1 MSGPPPLLGGPDTL
15 PHAARA
21 SVYACGMDRDDIDLQ
36 ALRAEAASGAP
47 DALYRLA
54 AALVVR
60 QQFDEALA
68 LHQRAAVAGHAGAQV
83 ALARMLLHGIACAAD
98 PHAAVGWLAHAEAA
112 GNEVAGTWLAMIA
125 LGGVAAPR
133 DERIDARVLAAVNAG
148 LPPAQRAAA
157 IHFGRK
163 PHRADQ
169 SLCIALLE
177 DAALKGDA
185 ICALLLAERLARG
198 EGCERDPD
206 TAAALHAELAKAGI
220 APLPAVTA
228 APPSQPASPSNTLQ
242 LLDVL
247 RAPDVDWRSRR
258 PRVGVID
265 ALLSADECRLLI
277 AAAQPALR
285 ASQTVDPD
293 TGLPIRMPIR
303 TSSDASIDPI
313 VEDMALRLVQLRM
326 CAAAG
331 IDLPHAEHLT
341 VLRYEPGQQYR
352 PHRDYVP
359 PGTVERD
366 HPEAGN
372 RARTICVY
380 LNDVEAG
387 GETEFPL
394 AGVRVAPKA
403 GRAVVFDNL
412 LPNGQPDVDSL
423 HAGLPVE
430 RGEKWLATLW
440 IRQRRYRDF

>member
-1 MSGPPPLLGGPDTL
+1 
-15 PHAARA
+15 
-21 SVYACGMDRDDIDLQ
+21 MDRDDIDLQ
-36 ALRAEAASGAP
+36 ALHAEAATGAP
-47 DALYRLA
+47 EALYRLA
-54 AALVVR
+54 AALVLR
-60 QQFDEALA
+60 QRYDEALA
-68 LHQRAAVAGHAGAQV
+68 LHQRAATAGHAGAQV
-83 ALARMLLHGIACAAD
+83 ELARMLLHGIACAAD
-98 PHAAVGWLAHAEAA
+98 PHAAVGWLLRAEASGHPYA
-112 GNEVAGTWLAMIA
+112 GYLLATIA
-125 LGGVAAPR
+125 VGGVVLPR
-133 DERIDARVLAAVNAG
+133 DEAINQRLLAAIEAG
-148 LPPAQRAAA
+148 VPAAMLAGA

-163 PHRADQ
+163 PGADQ
-169 SLCIALLE
+169 RLCHQLLE
-177 DAALKGDA
+177 RAMARGEATAAA
-185 ICALLLAERLARG
+185 LLAERLEHG
-198 EGCERDPD
+198 EGIEADP
-206 TAAALHAELAKAGI
+206 AAAADLREQLAANGI
-220 APLPAVTA
+220 PALPRVTA
-228 APPSQPASPSNTLQ
+228 APVPQPPTRPGTLTVQ
-242 LLDVL
+242 DAMHPPPLAPLSL
-247 RAPDVDWRSRR
+247 RPK
-258 PRVGVID
+258 VGVVD
-265 ALLSADECRLLI
+265 DLLSADECRLLI

-293 TGLPIRMPIR
+293 TGLPIRIPIR

-313 VEDMALRLVQLRM
+313 VEDLALRLVQLRM

-359 PGTVERD
+359 PGAVERD
-366 HPEAGN
+366 RPLAGN

-387 GETEFPL
+387 GETEFPV